1 VLSKFDRHDVAK
13 QKWGNKNMGALT
25 CLSDFSRCLVLPT
38 STCFNRLDLPV
49 YQGKGE
55 LRSRLKTAIT
65 LSAVGF
71 DMD

>member
-1 VLSKFDRHDVAK
+1 VLSEFGRRDLVTSNQIEKCRMRSIVFLVSCD
-13 QKWGNKNMGALT
+13 
-25 CLSDFSRCLVLPT
+25 LVLPT
-38 STCFNRLDLPV
+38 STCFNRLDLPL

-55 LRSRLKTAIT
+55 LRSKLRTAIT

>member
-1 VLSKFDRHDVAK
+1 M
-13 QKWGNKNMGALT
+13 NN
-25 CLSDFSRCLVLPT
+25 
-38 STCFNRLDLPV
+38 STCFNRLDLPQ
-49 YQGKGE
+49 YMDKGE